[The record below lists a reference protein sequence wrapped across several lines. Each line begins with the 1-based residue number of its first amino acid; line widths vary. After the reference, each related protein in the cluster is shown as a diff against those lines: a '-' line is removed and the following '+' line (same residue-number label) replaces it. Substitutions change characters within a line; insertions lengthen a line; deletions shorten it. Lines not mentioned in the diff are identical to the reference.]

1 MKSRIGYALIFCG
14 IYALSLLAITP
25 ASFVSEELEKRVEGL
40 ALYGVKGTA
49 WSGELQALEINGT
62 RLKNIEWSLSP
73 FALLLGNAQL
83 QFILNSDGLQGDGV
97 VEVGLLSGS
106 TTLRDV
112 EIKFPI
118 EKYAQQL
125 GVADFDLSGNIE
137 LNLHHLTYQGNLI
150 SGLSGVLVWYES
162 GISGALAMG
171 DIQADLEQS
180 DGLLT
185 AILSDRGGPVK
196 LNGDLSLQGS
206 GHYQF
211 KSILEARDNSDLSL
225 KQTLRLMGRTVGDN
239 RVEVNTKGQVALP
252 VWIKL
257 G

>member
-1 MKSRIGYALIFCG
+1 VKSRIGYALVFCG

-25 ASFVSEELEKRVEGL
+25 ASFVSEELEERVEGL
-40 ALYGVKGTA
+40 ALYGVKGTV
-49 WSGELQALEINGT
+49 WSGELQALEVNGT
-62 RLKNIEWSLSP
+62 RLNNVEWSLSP
-73 FALLLGNAQL
+73 LALLLGNMRL
-83 QFILNSDGLQGDGV
+83 QFSLNSDGLQGEGV
-97 VEVGLLSGS
+97 VEVDLLGDSV
-106 TTLRDV
+106 TLQDV
-112 EIKFPI
+112 DIRFPI

-137 LNLHHLTYQGNLI
+137 LNLYHLTYQDNLI

-162 GISGALAMG
+162 GISGALEIG
-171 DIQADLEQS
+171 DIQADLEQH
-180 DGLLT
+180 DGVLT

-196 LNGDLSLQGS
+196 LSGDLSLQDS

-211 KSILEARDNSDLSL
+211 KSILEVRDNSDLSL

-239 RVEVNTKGQVALP
+239 RVEVNTNGQMALP
-252 VWIKL
+252 VWVKL

>member
-1 MKSRIGYALIFCG
+1 MKSRIGYALVFCG
-14 IYALSLLAITP
+14 IYVLSLLAITP
-25 ASFVSEELEKRVEGL
+25 ASFVSKELESQVEGL
-40 ALYGVKGTA
+40 ALYGVEGTL
-49 WSGELQALEINGT
+49 WSGELQALEINGI
-62 RLKNIEWSLSP
+62 RLKNVEWSLSP
-73 FALLLGNAQL
+73 FALLLGNARL
-83 QFILNSDGLQGDGV
+83 QFALNSDELQSDGV
-97 VEVGLLSGS
+97 VEIGLLSDS

-112 EIKFPI
+112 DIRFPI

-125 GVADFDLSGNIE
+125 GVAGFDLSGNIE
-137 LNLHHLTYQGNLI
+137 LNLHHLTYQNNLI

-171 DIQADLEQS
+171 DIQADLEQH

-196 LNGDLSLQGS
+196 LDGDLSLQGS

-211 KSILEARDNSDLSL
+211 KSILEVRDDSDLSL

-239 RVEVNTKGQVALP
+239 RVEVNTNGQVALP